1 MATRLDS
8 RLPLAFVA
16 HQLAE
21 RTKTM
26 TMIESTSRKDSF
38 SVPPSRTL
46 SEKPPAG
53 NYCVKVDRLV
63 LKPMAVAEGQG
74 SCHRIA
80 RNKIPRTASDDDQ
93 HVEDNTFHLEEA
105 RSMNWLVTSA
115 TSPCETRFPRQTA
128 QGYARFLLK
137 AQQPPRSPWFPLG
150 SPC

>member
-63 LKPMAVAEGQG
+63 LKPMPLPK
-74 SCHRIA
+74 A
-80 RNKIPRTASDDDQ
+80 RDPAIVSHATKFPEQQATMTNMLRT
-93 HVEDNTFHLEEA
+93 
-105 RSMNWLVTSA
+105 
-115 TSPCETRFPRQTA
+115 TRFTLRKRVQ
-128 QGYARFLLK
+128 
-137 AQQPPRSPWFPLG
+137 
-150 SPC
+150 